1 MNLMVSGRTDIVA
14 FYTPWFMNRIKE
26 GYFLVHNTFNYNE
39 VYRINYEDVDLIM
52 FCTKNPIP
60 IIPYLKDIKKPY
72 VFHVTLTPYN
82 KDIEPNVI
90 DKKLI
95 IKAIK
100 DLSKIMDKEYLYVR
114 YDPIIIN
121 QHYSIAYHIKAFNK
135 LCSELDGYVKHIIIS
150 FVDVYKNVIKNN
162 YILNVK
168 QLDNH
173 DYEEIANN
181 LYQIANNHHMTIQT
195 CYETIDLTKYGFLNE
210 PCLSP
215 DLANKLTGK
224 KSPLW
229 QARKCSCASMV
240 DIGVYNTC
248 LHLCKYCYAN
258 YQEEDTKNNNN
269 NHNPH
274 SPFLI
279 GELEANDII
288 KIRKK

>member
-1 MNLMVSGRTDIVA
+1 MILMISGRTDIVA
-14 FYTPWFMNRIKE
+14 FYTQWLMNRISE
-26 GYFLVHNTFNYNE
+26 GYFLVRNPFNYHQ
-39 VYRINYEDVDLIM
+39 VSRINYEDVDLIM
-52 FCTKNPIP
+52 FCTKNPLP

-90 DKKLI
+90 NKKEI
-95 IKAIK
+95 IKGIK
-100 DLSKIMDKEYLYVR
+100 ELSENMDKEYLYVR

-121 QHYSIAYHIKAFNK
+121 QHYSIAYHIKAFQK
-135 LCSELDGYVKHIIIS
+135 LCYELDGYVKHIIIS

-181 LYQIANNHHMTIQT
+181 FYQIASNHHMTIQT

-210 PCLSP
+210 PCLSSE
-215 DLANKLTGK
+215 LAYKLTGK
-224 KSPLW
+224 HYSKWS
-229 QARKCSCASMV
+229 ARKCGCASMV

-248 LHLCKYCYAN
+248 KHLCKYCYAN
-258 YQEEDTKNNNN
+258 YNESEIKRNCLK
-269 NHNPH
+269 HNPT
-274 SPFLI
+274 SPYLI
-279 GELEANDII
+279 GDIEPDDII
-288 KIRKK
+288 TIRKK